1 MKSLSAIA
9 ADSKKRSFQKL
20 CAVINCSLI
29 PNLVD
34 CWCHVELS
42 PLQFVDSCRSK
53 MWNLSLRQKG
63 RKTLLV
69 FRSLLWFFGLNI
81 SCCYLIFSVFV
92 ISLIKI
98 THWLNCQVLLPLDSV
113 WNKIKIYVFS
123 RC

>member
-53 MWNLSLRQKG
+53 MWNLSLRQK
-63 RKTLLV
+63 RQKNAACFLA
-69 FRSLLWFFGLNI
+69 
-81 SCCYLIFSVFV
+81 
-92 ISLIKI
+92 
-98 THWLNCQVLLPLDSV
+98 
-113 WNKIKIYVFS
+113 
-123 RC
+123 